1 MPAEVPPSARSGFLS
16 RLRDGLRKTREGL
29 RQKLEDLLVGAPLDE
44 TTLEH
49 LEEALLASD
58 LGPATTAA
66 ILDTAGA
73 AFRRQGI
80 TTVEAMQSLLAER
93 VAELLQMESPP
104 RPMPPPPT
112 HVTLFLGVNGSGK
125 TTTIAK
131 LAKRHRDAGEAV
143 LLAAGDTF
151 RAAAIEQ
158 LQIWGRRIGADVIA
172 HKPGADPAAVIFDA
186 CKAAT
191 ARKVQRLLID
201 TAGRLHTR
209 QNLMEE
215 LKKIHRVIAR
225 EVPGA
230 PHETLLV
237 LDATT
242 GLNALAQAREFHQAV
257 GVTGLVIAKL
267 DGTAKGGA
275 VVAIAQALQIPV
287 RYVGVG
293 ETPEDLQPFDAR
305 EFAAALFS

>member
-1 MPAEVPPSARSGFLS
+1 MAAETPSPPSGLFS
-16 RLRDGLRKTREGL
+16 RLRDGLRRTREGL
-29 RQKLEDLLVGAPLDE
+29 RHRIEGLFAGAPLDE
-44 TTLEH
+44 ATLES

-58 LGPATTAA
+58 LGPAATAA
-66 ILDTAGA
+66 ILDPARA
-73 AFRRQGI
+73 VFRRQGI
-80 TTVEAMQSLLAER
+80 ASAEEMRAWLAGR
-93 VAELLQMESPP
+93 VAELLAVDAPP
-104 RPMPPPPT
+104 RPAPAAPP

-131 LAKRHRDAGEAV
+131 LAKRYRDAGERV

-158 LQIWGRRIGADVIA
+158 LQIWGTRVGAEVIA
-172 HKPGADPAAVIFDA
+172 HKAGGDPAAVVFDA
-186 CKAAT
+186 CKAAA
-191 ARKVQRLLID
+191 ARGIQRLLID

-215 LKKIHRVIAR
+215 LKKIRRVIAR

-275 VVAIAQALQIPV
+275 VVAIAQGLRLPV

-293 ETPEDLQPFDAR
+293 EAPDDLQPFDPRA
-305 EFAAALFS
+305 FAAALFG

>member
-1 MPAEVPPSARSGFLS
+1 MAAEVPSRPGFLS
-16 RLRDGLRKTREGL
+16 RLRDGLRMTREGL
-29 RQKLEDLLVGAPLDE
+29 LAKLAPLYGAPLDE
-44 TTLEH
+44 QALAS

-58 LGPATTAA
+58 LGPTAAAA
-66 ILDTAGA
+66 ILDTARDA
-73 AFRRQGI
+73 LRRQGA
-80 TTVEAMQSLLAER
+80 TTAEAMRGVLTER
-93 VAELLQMESPP
+93 IAELVAVGA
-104 RPMPPPPT
+104 PPT
-112 HVTLFLGVNGSGK
+112 PLASAPPHVTLFLGVNGSGK
-125 TTTIAK
+125 TTTLAK
-131 LAKRHRDAGEAV
+131 LAKRYRDGGESV
-143 LLAAGDTF
+143 LLAAADTF

-158 LQIWGRRIGADVIA
+158 LQIWGRRIDAEVIA
-172 HKPGADPAAVIFDA
+172 HRPGGDPAAVVFDA
-186 CKAAT
+186 CKAAA
-191 ARKVQRLLID
+191 ARRVQRLLID

-215 LKKIHRVIAR
+215 LKKIRRVIAR
-225 EVPGA
+225 EIPAA

-242 GLNALAQAREFHQAV
+242 GLNAVVQAREFHQAI

-293 ETPEDLQPFDAR
+293 EAPDDLQPFDPR
-305 EFAAALFS
+305 EFAAALFT

>member
-1 MPAEVPPSARSGFLS
+1 MPDETPPARSGFFA
-16 RLRDGLRKTREGL
+16 RLKDGLRKTRDSL
-29 RQKLEDLLVGAPLDE
+29 RGHLEDLFSGAPVDLRLLDE
-44 TTLEH
+44 

-58 LGPATTAA
+58 LGPQVTAA
-66 ILDTAGA
+66 VLEPA
-73 AFRRQGI
+73 RNLLLRQAPI
-80 TTVEAMQSLLAER
+80 TPEALRSLLANR
-93 VAELLQMESPP
+93 IADLLSIPSPP
-104 RPMPPPPT
+104 RPAPPGPP
-112 HVTLFLGVNGSGK
+112 HVTLFVGTNGSGK

-131 LAKRHRDAGEAV
+131 LAKRYQDGGERV

-158 LQIWGRRIGADVIA
+158 LQIWGARVGVEVVA
-172 HKPGADPAAVIFDA
+172 HRPGADPAAVVFDA
-186 CKAAT
+186 CKAAVSRRI
-191 ARKVQRLLID
+191 ARLLID
-201 TAGRLHTR
+201 TAGRLHTKH
-209 QNLMEE
+209 NLMEE

-242 GLNALAQAREFHQAV
+242 GLNAFTQAREFHQAV
-257 GVTGLVIAKL
+257 ALSGLVVTKL

-275 VVAIAQALQIPV
+275 VVAIAQGLSLPV

-293 ETPEDLQPFDAR
+293 EAPEDLQPFNPQ
-305 EFAAALFS
+305 EFAAALFF

>member
-1 MPAEVPPSARSGFLS
+1 MSPEVPTGPSGFFS
-16 RLRDGLRKTREGL
+16 RLRDGLSKTRDGL
-29 RQKLEDLLVGAPLDE
+29 REKLGGLFGGAPLDE
-44 TTLEH
+44 TTLDE

-66 ILDTAGA
+66 ILEPARA
-73 AFRRQGI
+73 EFRRQRII
-80 TTVEAMQSLLAER
+80 TAEAMREFLARR
-93 VAELLQMESPP
+93 VAELVTVAAPP
-104 RPMPPPPT
+104 PVPPPPP

-125 TTTIAK
+125 TTSIAK
-131 LAKRHRDAGEAV
+131 LAARYRSTGESV

-172 HKPGADPAAVIFDA
+172 HKAGADPAAVVFDA

-191 ARKVQRLLID
+191 ARGIDRLLID
-201 TAGRLHTR
+201 TAGRQHTK

-215 LKKIHRVIAR
+215 LKKIRRVIAR
-225 EVPGA
+225 AVPAA

-242 GLNALAQAREFHQAV
+242 GLNAIVQAREFHQAV
-257 GVTGLVIAKL
+257 AVTGLVIAKL

-275 VVAIAQALQIPV
+275 VVAIAQSLQLPV

-293 ETPEDLQPFDAR
+293 EASEDLQPFDPQA
-305 EFAAALFS
+305 FASALFS

>member
-1 MPAEVPPSARSGFLS
+1 MPDETAPARSGFFA
-16 RLRDGLRKTREGL
+16 RLKDGLRKTRDSL
-29 RQKLEDLLVGAPLDE
+29 RGHLEDLFSGAPVDLRLLDE
-44 TTLEH
+44 

-58 LGPATTAA
+58 LGPQVTAA
-66 ILDTAGA
+66 VLEPA
-73 AFRRQGI
+73 RNLLLRQAPI
-80 TTVEAMQSLLAER
+80 TPEALRSLLANR
-93 VAELLQMESPP
+93 IADLLSIPAPP
-104 RPMPPPPT
+104 RPAPTVPP
-112 HVTLFLGVNGSGK
+112 HVTLFVGTNGSGK

-131 LAKRHRDAGEAV
+131 LAKRYQDGGERV

-158 LQIWGRRIGADVIA
+158 LQIWGERIGVEVIA
-172 HKPGADPAAVIFDA
+172 HRPGADPAAVVFDA
-186 CKAAT
+186 CKAA
-191 ARKVQRLLID
+191 ASRRIARLLID
-201 TAGRLHTR
+201 TAGRLHTKH
-209 QNLMEE
+209 NLMEE

-242 GLNALAQAREFHQAV
+242 GLNAFTQAREFHQAV
-257 GVTGLVIAKL
+257 ALSGLVVTKL

-275 VVAIAQALQIPV
+275 VVAIAQGLSLPV

-293 ETPEDLQPFDAR
+293 EAPEDLQPFNPQ
-305 EFAAALFS
+305 EFAAALFF

>member
-1 MPAEVPPSARSGFLS
+1 MLAEVPPPAASGVFS
-16 RLRDGLRKTREGL
+16 RLRDGLRKTRDGIREKLEGL
-29 RQKLEDLLVGAPLDE
+29 FIGAPLDE
-44 TTLEH
+44 ATLEH
-49 LEEALLASD
+49 LEDALLASD

-66 ILDTAGA
+66 ILEPARA

-80 TTVEAMQSLLAER
+80 TTVESMRALLAER
-93 VAELLQMESPP
+93 VAELLQVG
-104 RPMPPPPT
+104 PPPPPPPNPP

-131 LAKRHRDAGEAV
+131 LAKRYRDAGEAV

-158 LQIWGRRIGADVIA
+158 LQIWGRRIGTDVIA
-172 HKPGADPAAVIFDA
+172 HKPGADPAAVVFDA
-186 CKAAT
+186 CKAAA
-191 ARKVQRLLID
+191 ARKVERLLID

-215 LKKIHRVIAR
+215 LKKIHRIIAR
-225 EVPGA
+225 EVSGA

-293 ETPEDLQPFDAR
+293 EAPDDLQPFDPR
-305 EFAAALFS
+305 EFAFALFS